1 MFHRKQFRV
10 RLPSRTLVLSGS
22 TLIMGVLNITPDSF
36 SDGGAF
42 LDTQAAVARA
52 LQMERDGADI
62 LDIGGESTRPSAQP
76 ISISEELSRV
86 LPVLEAL
93 RGMLRIPISVDTQKS
108 EVAEAALAEGAEMVN
123 DVSALRTDPGIAEV
137 CRRARAPIVLMHLRG
152 TPGTMQ
158 QGPFAR
164 DVMRDIMV
172 GFREAISRA
181 RRAGIPKSRILI
193 DPGIGFGKTHEQ
205 NFEILARL
213 PEFARLGC
221 PIVIGTSRKG
231 FLGIA
236 LARPGEVSLPPDQRL
251 LGTAATVTASILGG
265 AHIVR
270 VHDVAEIASV
280 VRVADAIVD
289 STRGTRKRSPGRNK

>member
-1 MFHRKQFRV
+1 MFYRKKFRL
-10 RLPSRTLVLSGS
+10 RLSSRTLMLSGR

-36 SDGGAF
+36 SNGGAF

-76 ISISEELSRV
+76 ISVSEELSRV

-93 RGMLRIPISVDTQKS
+93 RGKLRIPISVDTQKC
-108 EVAEAALAEGAEMVN
+108 EVAEAALAAGAEMVN
-123 DVSALRTDPGIAEV
+123 DVSALRTDPRIAEV
-137 CRRARAPIVLMHLRG
+137 CRDARVPIVLMHMRG

-164 DVMRDIMV
+164 DVMRDIMA
-172 GFREAISRA
+172 GLRKAMSRA
-181 RRAGIPKSRILI
+181 RRAGIPKSQILL

-221 PIVIGTSRKG
+221 PTVIGTSRKA
-231 FLGIA
+231 FLGKS
-236 LARPGEVSLPPDQRL
+236 LARPGEASLPPDRRL

-280 VRVADAIVD
+280 ARVADAIVD
-289 STRGTRKRSPGRNK
+289 AMQ